1 VNEKSKN
8 LEEISEDNSGGQLVE
23 DEVALSGKVNLGVY
37 KYYAKNIGYLVL
49 VVVFCLYGLEQGFRT
64 GANIWLKHWYGTF

>member
-1 VNEKSKN
+1 M
-8 LEEISEDNSGGQLVE
+8 VE

-37 KYYAKNIGYLVL
+37 KYYAKNVGYLVL

-64 GANIWLKHWYGTF
+64 GANIWLKHW

>member
-37 KYYAKNIGYLVL
+37 KYYAKSIGYLVL

-64 GANIWLKHWYGTF
+64 GANIWLKHW